1 MNKQGVDI
9 MKYINAA
16 EVLPE
21 HLLTEIQK
29 HINGEIL
36 YIPSADE
43 HTRWGEKNG
52 SRSYFENRNR
62 EIKQRYQ
69 NGFNIEELS
78 HEYGLA
84 YDTVRKIVYKR
95 T

>member
-1 MNKQGVDI
+1 

-21 HLLTEIQK
+21 HLLMEIQK
-29 HINGEIL
+29 HVKGEIL
-36 YIPSADE
+36 YIPSGDNNTA
-43 HTRWGEKNG
+43 WGEKNG
-52 SRSYFENRNR
+52 SRSYFVIRNEGIR
-62 EIKQRYQ
+62 KLYQ
-69 NGFNIEELS
+69 DGFSIEQLS

-95 T
+95 S